1 MKLTAFLSVAC
12 VAAVCTAFNTTIVRD
27 GISYDILN
35 VYDED
40 VTCSRRKR
48 YSLMTPCEVALKYHP
63 VQVTFTKE
71 QVAHF
76 VTANAGV
83 KDHAKLDF
91 PRHAVRNMTK
101 GLGFSDLMPDLVS
114 EARNNGTFGAPIVI
128 KDNQGMAW
136 MDDGAEK
143 HWRWDSLGQCE
154 P

>member
-1 MKLTAFLSVAC
+1 MKLTAFLSVVC
-12 VAAVCTAFNTTIVRD
+12 VSAVCKAFNTTIVHD

-48 YSLMTPCEVALKYHP
+48 HSLMTPCEVALTYHP

-76 VTANAGV
+76 VAANAGA

-101 GLGFSDLMPDLVS
+101 GLRFSDLMPDLVPT
-114 EARNNGTFGAPIVI
+114 ARNNDTFEAPIVI
-128 KDNQGMAW
+128 KGNQGMAW
-136 MDDGAEK
+136 MDDGAEE
-143 HWRWDSLGQCE
+143 H
-154 P
+154 